1 VGSLVIVPS
10 STAVVAEK
18 TAAGE
23 RDRVLYRAYQAQVDL
38 TRPMRAFAGFAT
50 QALDAI
56 PGPFGANPLV
66 RRMAAGYELISRS
79 SLTHE
84 RPAFGIEAVRVDGQM
99 VRIREEAA
107 LVTPFATLL
116 HFAKDVDVA
125 LPRVLVVAPLSG
137 HFATLLRDT
146 VATLSADHDV
156 YLTDWHNARDVP
168 LAEGRFGF
176 DDYIGHVIQFL
187 QAMGPGAHVV
197 AVCQP
202 CVAAL
207 AATAVMAEG
216 RDPATPRSLTLMA
229 GPVDARVSPTMV
241 DELATSQPLSWFER
255 SVISTVPKRYE
266 GAGRRVYPGFMQL
279 SAFVSMN
286 VGRHVRAHR
295 QLFEDLANGD
305 LAEAESTKTF
315 YDEYFA
321 VLDMPAEFYLET
333 VNRVFQEFLLAR
345 GLLTYQ
351 DRLVDPAA
359 IRRTALFTVE
369 GERDDICSVGQTV
382 VAHDLCTSVKPARRR
397 HHLQAGVGHY
407 GVFSG
412 RRWQSQIYP
421 LVRNVILAN
430 D

>member
-1 VGSLVIVPS
+1 
-10 STAVVAEK
+10 
-18 TAAGE
+18 
-23 RDRVLYRAYQAQVDL
+23 
-38 TRPMRAFAGFAT
+38 
-50 QALDAI
+50 
-56 PGPFGANPLV
+56 
-66 RRMAAGYELISRS
+66 
-79 SLTHE
+79 
-84 RPAFGIEAVRVDGQM
+84 
-99 VRIREEAA
+99 
-107 LVTPFATLL
+107 
-116 HFAKDVDVA
+116 
-125 LPRVLVVAPLSG
+125 
-137 HFATLLRDT
+137 
-146 VATLSADHDV
+146 
-156 YLTDWHNARDVP
+156 
-168 LAEGRFGF
+168 
-176 DDYIGHVIQFL
+176 
-187 QAMGPGAHVV
+187 
-197 AVCQP
+197 
-202 CVAAL
+202 VAAL

-216 RDPATPRSLTLMA
+216 RDAATPHSLTLMA

-255 SVISTVPKRYE
+255 NVITTVPRRYA
-266 GAGRRVYPGFMQL
+266 GAGRSVYPGFMQL

-286 VGRHVRAHR
+286 VGRHIRAHR
-295 QLFEDLANGD
+295 QLFEDLAHGAV
-305 LAEAESTKTF
+305 AEADATKAF

-321 VLDMPAEFYLET
+321 VLDMPADFYLET

-345 GLLTYQ
+345 GLLTYEG
-351 DRLVDPAA
+351 RRVNPAA